1 MAIEMGRRA
10 IALKKLMF
18 KFNVEVPKDPIVNI
32 QTTENRGFT
41 PDEVAE
47 RCVEKLISV
56 SEGSHPAIR
65 DQANAFKK
73 HMEKVVAFYMR
84 EAIRSDRTTVYNA
97 LKDAGHPKL
106 AELIRRL

>member
-1 MAIEMGRRA
+1 
-10 IALKKLMF
+10 MF
-18 KFNVEVPKDPIVNI
+18 KLDLNVSDDPIVNV
-32 QTTENRGFT
+32 QTTQNRGFS

-56 SEGSHPAIR
+56 SDDAHPAIR
-65 DQANAFKK
+65 DQAKAFQK